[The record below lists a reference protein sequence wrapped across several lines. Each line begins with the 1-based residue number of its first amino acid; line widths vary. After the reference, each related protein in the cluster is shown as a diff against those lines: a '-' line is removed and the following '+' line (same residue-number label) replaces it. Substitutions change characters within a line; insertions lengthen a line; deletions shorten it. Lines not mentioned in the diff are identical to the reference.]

1 VVVVAV
7 VPGRSPQRAVVRV
20 VGRRAAA
27 DQVAPDAAAVGVAVP
42 VVAEV
47 VVAAGAV
54 ADAAAVL
61 AEPAHQA
68 SGRRIAELSDV
79 QWIQSGITCLTGPGA
94 PRWRL
99 RLTRSG
105 KSRGRSFHCVER

>member
-1 VVVVAV
+1 M
-7 VPGRSPQRAVVRV
+7 
-20 VGRRAAA
+20 
-27 DQVAPDAAAVGVAVP
+27 P

-54 ADAAAVL
+54 AVAAGVL

-94 PRWRL
+94 PRWRAAMAPAIDAFREIARALISL
-99 RLTRSG
+99 R
-105 KSRGRSFHCVER
+105 

>member
-1 VVVVAV
+1 M
-7 VPGRSPQRAVVRV
+7 
-20 VGRRAAA
+20 VGRQAAA

-47 VVAAGAV
+47 VVAEVVVVVAAGAV
-54 ADAAAVL
+54 AVAAAVL

-99 RLTRSG
+99 RSTPSG
-105 KSRGRSFHCVER
+105 KSRGRLFHCVER